1 MLLKLDDSIRV
12 LDRQVHILVL
22 TGYSIFKELFP
33 LARELA
39 LYHPTLVLSMRM
51 EKIFPPSRSK

>member
-1 MLLKLDDSIRV
+1 